1 MSAYW
6 YIDGTVR
13 PKDGVIKKAIAVME
27 DYDCEYTQLG
37 DGTIEMRASLD
48 DMDSYADDLA
58 TALAPLMQDGDMDAK
73 NDDISDGYYR
83 YVFHD
88 GQYDVHPGTPFVY
101 YSGDP
106 DDFVEQLP
114 DEIVQAVLHKYAS
127 TASAAPSMKTTM
139 NLSTAHLRPST
150 RAWMEDHVDDHPWYS
165 TQGGFFIPTTKMT
178 WLFDLPDD
186 LRSCFVYA
194 AQHGADYLC
203 FDDGFDTIS
212 DLPTYEKKWRTKK

>member
-1 MSAYW
+1 MAYW
-6 YIDGTVR
+6 YVDGIVT
-13 PKDGVIKKAIAVME
+13 PKNKKADKAIAVMQ
-27 DYDCEYTQLG
+27 DYDCEYKMD
-37 DGTIEMRASLD
+37 DGAIELHASID

-58 TALAPLMQDGDMDAK
+58 STLAPLVKDGDMDAK
-73 NDDISDGYYR
+73 NDDALDDYRR